1 MANLLKTVLLA
12 CNRPVPRYTSY
23 PPATC
28 FTPQESDAEH
38 AQRLCFAPENLAL
51 YIHIPFCSSLCHYCG
66 CHMKVTHDYAHV
78 SNYLNN
84 LVAESMLVADMLP
97 RRSVIH
103 DVHFGGGSPSMLLP
117 QDFST
122 LMHELRHALPIARN
136 ADIAIEADPRMMT
149 PEHVAAYAREKV
161 TRISLG
167 VQDLNPRILE
177 LVNRPQSP
185 QQTRD
190 ALALC
195 RKNGMNVNFDLMYG
209 LPGQTP
215 ATMALTLQYAAALR
229 PDRISFFG
237 YAHVPWVKKHMNL
250 LPQERLPSPA
260 MRLDM
265 ATMGAQILT
274 DAGYTPIGIDHF
286 ALPGDSLAFAARHKT
301 LRRNFQGYTATAAD
315 GLIGLGVSAI
325 SDLPEG
331 YAQNTTDILRYGR
344 DIAQGRLPVAR
355 GYQRSAEDAP
365 CAHVIE
371 KLMCDMSVDLQ
382 ETAKRFGFC
391 EDVFIP
397 QLRDLQPYFQQGLIH
412 MENGSQLVIKPEA
425 RLLTRIICTA
435 FDRHALP
442 AGQARHAQAI

>member
-12 CNRPVPRYTSY
+12 HDRPVPRYTSY

-28 FTPQESDAEH
+28 FTPLESDAEH
-38 AQRLCFAPENLAL
+38 AERLCFAPDSLAL
-51 YIHIPFCSSLCHYCG
+51 YVHIPFCSSLCHYCG
-66 CHMKVTHDYAHV
+66 CHMKVTRDYAHV
-78 SNYLNN
+78 THYLAN
-84 LVAESMLVADMLP
+84 LVAESRLVADMLP

-103 DVHFGGGSPSMLLP
+103 DVHFGGGSPSIIRP
-117 QDFST
+117 QDFSA
-122 LMHELRHALPIARN
+122 LMGELRGSLPIARN

-149 PEHVAAYAREKV
+149 PEHIAAYARENV

-167 VQDLNPRILE
+167 VQDLNPQVLE
-177 LVNRPQSP
+177 LVNRPQP
-185 QQTRD
+185 PALTAQ
-190 ALALC
+190 ALAQC
-195 RKNGMNVNFDLMYG
+195 RTHGINVNFDLMYG

-215 ATMALTLQYAAALR
+215 ATVALTLQHAAALR

-237 YAHVPWVKKHMNL
+237 YAHVPWVKKHMTL
-250 LPQERLPSPA
+250 LPQERLPTPA

-265 ATMGAQILT
+265 ATLGARILT
-274 DAGYTPIGIDHF
+274 DAGYVPIGIDHF
-286 ALPGDSLAFAARHKT
+286 ALPGDSMAFAARHKT
-301 LRRNFQGYTATAAD
+301 MRRNFQGYTATVAE

-325 SDLPEG
+325 SDLPAG

-355 GYQRSAEDAP
+355 GYARSPEDAP
-365 CAHVIE
+365 CAYVIE
-371 KLMCDMSVDLQ
+371 KLMCDLSVDLQ

-397 QLRDLQPYFQQGLIH
+397 SLRDLQPYFQQGLID
-412 MENGSQLVIKPEA
+412 MENGSRLVIKPEA
-425 RLLTRIICTA
+425 RLLTRIICMA
-435 FDRHALP
+435 FDRHAPP